1 MNISTLCD
9 KIELQSYIRNRVL
22 SFVENID
29 FQIIDK
35 YQNDY
40 YEYKKMKE
48 ARLHVREIL
57 GEDVDGIKIL
67 ACMLK
72 ACVDSYGVYQAKGIP
87 DDIYFSTM
95 RCFTR
100 FIDETYK
107 MTGDLCF
114 DRYWWTT
121 RQVGCHLF
129 RIGELEYEIK
139 PIDKNTIID
148 IHIPSDANF
157 PPFLVEKSLK
167 DAQIFF
173 EKYFPLLSN
182 AEYHCHSWLLDGQ
195 LRSMLSNSSNIIN
208 FQNRFEILNEGEV
221 DTEFIEWLFNTKSL
235 DYTTLPENT
244 SLQRNV
250 KNHLLTGGVIRTP
263 YGRIKEVL

>member
-1 MNISTLCD
+1 M
-9 KIELQSYIRNRVL
+9 
-22 SFVENID
+22 
-29 FQIIDK
+29 
-35 YQNDY
+35 
-40 YEYKKMKE
+40 
-48 ARLHVREIL
+48 
-57 GEDVDGIKIL
+57 
-67 ACMLK
+67 
-72 ACVDSYGVYQAKGIP
+72 GIP
-87 DDIYFSTM
+87 S
-95 RCFTR
+95 
-100 FIDETYK
+100 
-107 MTGDLCF
+107 
-114 DRYWWTT
+114 
-121 RQVGCHLF
+121 
-129 RIGELEYEIK
+129 LEYEIK